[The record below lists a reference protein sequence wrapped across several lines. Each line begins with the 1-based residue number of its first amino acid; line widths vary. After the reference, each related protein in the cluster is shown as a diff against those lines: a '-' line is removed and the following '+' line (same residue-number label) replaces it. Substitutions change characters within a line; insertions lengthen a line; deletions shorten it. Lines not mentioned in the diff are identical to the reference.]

1 MTGRVTMSRHGD
13 VAVVAV
19 TATAG
24 TGLVAA
30 LRRGMAEHLRAA
42 ERDARVRRI
51 VVLAEGGALAGDG
64 DGGAREDDADAPTP
78 AALAAQVEACRKP
91 VFGALDGFALDAG
104 LEVFLACRLRFGSPR
119 CGLGFP
125 GAAAG
130 RMPRAGGTQR
140 LPRLVGVATALDLL
154 ASGRLVEAE
163 AATALGL
170 IDAVAQDPLVG
181 SALST
186 ARRLADADLPPPVAQ
201 RVPVGEPPAGT
212 DPLARA
218 VAASFRPLAEGLAVE
233 AALAAARDSFRL
245 TETPTD
251 GQPS

>member
-19 TATAG
+19 TAAAG
-24 TGLVAA
+24 TGLVPA
-30 LRRGMAEHLRAA
+30 LRRGLAEHLRAA

-51 VVLAEGGALAGDG
+51 VLLAEGGALAGDG
-64 DGGAREDDADAPTP
+64 DGDPLAVPSA

-91 VFGALDGFALDAG
+91 VFGALDGLALDAG
-104 LEVFLACRLRFGSPR
+104 LEVFLACRLRTGSPR

-125 GAAAG
+125 AAAAG

-140 LPRLVGVATALDLL
+140 LPRLVGVAAALDLL
-154 ASGRLVEAE
+154 GSGRLVEAE
-163 AATALGL
+163 AAVALGL
-170 IDAVAQDPLVG
+170 LDTVAQDPLVG
-181 SALST
+181 SALSA
-186 ARRLADADLPPPVAQ
+186 ARRLADADLPPPVA
-201 RVPVGEPPAGT
+201 RRMPAGEPPAGT

-218 VAASFRPLAEGLAVE
+218 VAASFRPLAEGSAVE
-233 AALAAARDSFRL
+233 AALAAAADSLQL

-251 GQPS
+251 GQQ